1 MFHNS
6 KYNLCIY
13 MIDSVIN
20 NLSISAWNVQGLG
33 DKCNVDNFSSNIKYD
48 ILGSIEGH

>member
-1 MFHNS
+1 
-6 KYNLCIY
+6 

-20 NLSISAWNVQGLG
+20 NLSISAWNVQRLG